1 MAQARRYTWIVGAVG
16 ALLLGACAA
25 KPAAADQEG
34 ITVFLNA
41 DVVTVDDEQP
51 WAEAVAIRAGRILAV
66 GNAEDVLWLAGPD
79 AELRD
84 LGGRTLVPGFID
96 AHGHLAI
103 MAQVAAMA
111 DLQPPPAGEVSSI
124 PQLQAKLA
132 EWRAEHPG
140 ALAITGFGYDDSL
153 LAEARHPDRH
163 DLDAVAGDV
172 PVILVHTSAHFI
184 SCNSA
189 CLALAG
195 INAETADP
203 FGGVIRREADGSTP
217 NGVLEE
223 TAMYLVLKHLPA
235 PDQSMRIAG
244 LAAAQAVYARAG
256 ITTVQDGATTPQ
268 QVEDMR
274 KAASEGV
281 FYLDIVAYQHFPDG
295 ASIDEGFTS
304 TQTYDGHFRVGGIKL
319 VLDGSPQG
327 KTAWLTKPYVVPSP
341 GQETGYSGYGIY
353 TDESVEALLE
363 EAHARGIQVI
373 AHVNGDRAIDQLLEF
388 EGAVL
393 ATYQDQAM
401 RTVAIHA
408 QTAREDQLDRMA
420 ELGIVPSFFAAHPFF
435 WGDWHR
441 DQVLGPE
448 RAAMISPLASA
459 KEKGLAYTIHT
470 DSPVVPADFMRLI
483 WVAVNRETRS
493 GQVLGPAERADP
505 IDALRAVTLNA
516 ARQYF
521 EEADKGSITPGKR
534 ADLVILSA
542 NPLKVDPSTIK
553 DIRVLETIKDGRTVF
568 GAAD

>member
-1 MAQARRYTWIVGAVG
+1 MIQVCARRWMIAVAGAVV
-16 ALLLGACAA
+16 LGACAA
-25 KPAAADQEG
+25 KPVTAGGEDVQ
-34 ITVFLNA
+34 VFVNA
-41 DVVTVDDEQP
+41 DVVTVDEAQP
-51 WAEAVAIRAGRILAV
+51 SAEAVAIREGRILAV
-66 GNAEDVLWLAGPD
+66 GSAADVLQLAGPG
-79 AELRD
+79 AEVRD

-124 PQLQAKLA
+124 SELQAKLG
-132 EWRAEHPG
+132 EWRAAHPG
-140 ALAITGFGYDDSL
+140 ALAVTGFGYDDSL

-163 DLDAVAGDV
+163 DLDAVAADV
-172 PVILVHTSAHFI
+172 PVILLHTSAHFI
-184 SCNSA
+184 ACNSA

-203 FGGVIRREADGSTP
+203 FGGVIRREADGVTP

-244 LAAAQAVYARAG
+244 LAAAQTVYARAG

-274 KAASEGV
+274 KAASEGA
-281 FYLDIVAYQHFPDG
+281 FYLDIVAYQHFADG
-295 ASIDEGFTS
+295 TSIGEDFTS
-304 TQTYDGHFRVGGIKL
+304 SRAYDGHFRVGGIKL

-327 KTAWLTKPYVVPSP
+327 KTAWLTKPYVVPP
-341 GQETGYSGYGIY
+341 QGQETGYSGYGTY
-353 TDESVEALLE
+353 SDENVEALLE

-388 EGAVL
+388 EGAIL
-393 ATYQDQAM
+393 ATYQDQDV

-408 QTAREDQLDRMA
+408 QTAREDQLDRMV
-420 ELGIVPSFFAAHPFF
+420 ELGVVPSFFAAHPFF

-448 RAAMISPLASA
+448 RAAKISPLASA
-459 KEKGLAYTIHT
+459 KAKGLAYTMHT

-493 GQVLGPAERADP
+493 GQVLGAAEKADP
-505 IDALRAVTLNA
+505 HDALRAVTLNA

-534 ADLVILSA
+534 ADLVVLSA

-568 GAAD
+568 GAEE

>member
-1 MAQARRYTWIVGAVG
+1 MIQVRARRWMIAVAGAVV
-16 ALLLGACAA
+16 LGACAA
-25 KPAAADQEG
+25 KPVTAGGEDVQ
-34 ITVFLNA
+34 VFVNA
-41 DVVTVDDEQP
+41 DVVTVDEAQP
-51 WAEAVAIRAGRILAV
+51 SAEAVAIREGRILAV
-66 GNAEDVLWLAGPD
+66 GSAADVLQMAGPG
-79 AELRD
+79 AEVRD

-124 PQLQAKLA
+124 PELQAELG
-132 EWRAEHPG
+132 EWRAAHPG
-140 ALAITGFGYDDSL
+140 ALAVTGFGYDDSL

-163 DLDAVAGDV
+163 DLDAVAADV
-172 PVILVHTSAHFI
+172 PVILLHTSAHFI
-184 SCNSA
+184 ACNSA

-203 FGGVIRREADGSTP
+203 FGGVIRREADGVTP

-244 LAAAQAVYARAG
+244 LAAAQTVYARAG

-274 KAASEGV
+274 KAASEGA
-281 FYLDIVAYQHFPDG
+281 FYLDIVAYQHFADG
-295 ASIDEGFTS
+295 TSIGEDFTS
-304 TQTYDGHFRVGGIKL
+304 SRAYDGHFRVGGIKL

-327 KTAWLTKPYVVPSP
+327 KTAWLTKPYVVPP
-341 GQETGYSGYGIY
+341 QGQETGYSGYGTY
-353 TDESVEALLE
+353 SDESVEALLE

-388 EGAVL
+388 EGAIL
-393 ATYQDQAM
+393 ATYQDQDV

-420 ELGIVPSFFAAHPFF
+420 ELGMVPSFFAAHPFF

-448 RAAMISPLASA
+448 RAAKISPLASA
-459 KEKGLAYTIHT
+459 KAKGLAYTMHT

-493 GQVLGPAERADP
+493 GQVLGAAEKADP
-505 IDALRAVTLNA
+505 HDALRAVTLNA

-534 ADLVILSA
+534 ADLVVLSA

-553 DIRVLETIKDGRTVF
+553 DIHVLETIKDGKTVF
-568 GAAD
+568 GAGE